1 MTDSSLNPWVRV
13 LSSSITRFGEFKT
26 AAICY
31 ALLLTVSLVLSSM
44 FYYVAIG
51 EVNLVDILAVVFFTS
66 VVSPLVISVLLNSI
80 RQLDASYAY
89 LDLSLIHI

>member
-31 ALLLTVSLVLSSM
+31 ALLL
-44 FYYVAIG
+44 
-51 EVNLVDILAVVFFTS
+51 
-66 VVSPLVISVLLNSI
+66 
-80 RQLDASYAY
+80 
-89 LDLSLIHI
+89 